1 MLDTSDDDE
10 VLKPL
15 SRSNVDQMLLPESD
29 RVMQE
34 PVEYI
39 EEDNQA
45 RGEVN
50 TNTPTLH
57 HIRPF

>member
-10 VLKPL
+10 GLKPL
-15 SRSNVDQMLLPESD
+15 SRSSVDQMLLPESD

-57 HIRPF
+57 IRPF

>member
-1 MLDTSDDDE
+1 MTSDDDE
-10 VLKPL
+10 GLKPL
-15 SRSNVDQMLLPESD
+15 SGSAVDQMLLPESD

-45 RGEVN
+45 KGEVN
-50 TNTPTLH
+50 TITPKLC
-57 HIRPF
+57 IYPF